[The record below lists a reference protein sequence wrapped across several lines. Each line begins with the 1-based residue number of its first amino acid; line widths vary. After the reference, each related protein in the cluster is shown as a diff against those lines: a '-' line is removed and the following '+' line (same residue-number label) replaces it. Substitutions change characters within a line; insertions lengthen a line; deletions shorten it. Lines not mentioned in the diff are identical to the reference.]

1 MGRTSLAGIRRL
13 PQSDETWQL
22 ARRRMRIWV
31 TPPDEEPERPHIILC
46 QSLGGPILLTD
57 IAQARPPADEMLAAL
72 VKAMRTPAGSAGPP
86 RRPQR
91 VEVEE
96 GELARALAPPLE
108 KLAIACERAPLHL
121 LDETLL
127 DLETHMRGREPIP
140 GLLASPDVT
149 VDQVAA
155 FFSAAAL
162 YYREAPWRWLSDS
175 EPIAVR
181 YPPTARE
188 RYAVLM
194 GNAGIEYGLA
204 VYGSWSVL
212 QAVYAGRRP
221 ESVRPGVR
229 WLAVMYDDITSMP
242 FDDLDGLET
251 YGWSIAGEDAYPIP
265 LILSV
270 KDAVRR
276 PGPQELGVL
285 EAVLRAIPVFVR
297 DYLLAPDGKPRPV
310 ETSLDVPIAAGLAQV
325 HLRFPATPGPSSRTI
340 RARPKRRR

>member
-1 MGRTSLAGIRRL
+1 MGRTSLAGVRRL

-22 ARRRMRIWV
+22 ARRRMRIWI
-31 TPPDEEPERPHIILC
+31 TPPGEEPERPYVILC
-46 QSLGGPILLTD
+46 QSLEGPILLTD
-57 IAQARPPADEMLAAL
+57 IAQALPSADEMLAAL
-72 VKAMRTPAGSAGPP
+72 VKAMHTPAGSAGPP

-96 GELARALAPPLE
+96 GELARNLAFALE
-108 KLAIACERAPLHL
+108 KLAIACEQAPLHL
-121 LDETLL
+121 LDETVL
-127 DLETHMRGREPIP
+127 DLETHLRGREPIA
-140 GLLASPDVT
+140 GLLASPDMT
-149 VDQVAA
+149 VDQVAG

-162 YYREAPWRWLSDS
+162 YYQEAPWRWLSDS

-221 ESVRPGVR
+221 ESVKPGVR
-229 WLAVMYDDITSMP
+229 WLAVMYDDITAVP
-242 FDDLDGLET
+242 FDDLDGLES

-285 EAVLRAIPVFVR
+285 EVLLRAIPVFVR
-297 DYLLAPDGKPRPV
+297 DHLLVSAGKPRPV
-310 ETSLDVPIAAGLAQV
+310 ETTLDVPVAAGLAQV
-325 HLRFPATPGPSSRTI
+325 HLCFPATPGPSSRGI
-340 RARPKRRR
+340 GAVRKRRR